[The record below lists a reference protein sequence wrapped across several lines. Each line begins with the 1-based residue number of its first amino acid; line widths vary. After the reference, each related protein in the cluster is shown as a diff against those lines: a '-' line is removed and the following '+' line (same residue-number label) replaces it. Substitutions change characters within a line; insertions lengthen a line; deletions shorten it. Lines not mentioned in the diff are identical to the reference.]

1 MWAGDHNISAKV
13 RCSSS
18 IFIRDDDS
26 PWTALDEV
34 RVSKHYTEG
43 EVDNGTCTLYEVR
56 GKGVDGEGWRTKLR
70 TVPVM

>member
-1 MWAGDHNISAKV
+1 MWSGDHNISAKV

-34 RVSKHYTEG
+34 RVSKQNTEG
-43 EVDNGTCTLYEVR
+43 EVENGTCNLYKLEGR
-56 GKGVDGEGWRTKLR
+56 G
-70 TVPVM
+70 